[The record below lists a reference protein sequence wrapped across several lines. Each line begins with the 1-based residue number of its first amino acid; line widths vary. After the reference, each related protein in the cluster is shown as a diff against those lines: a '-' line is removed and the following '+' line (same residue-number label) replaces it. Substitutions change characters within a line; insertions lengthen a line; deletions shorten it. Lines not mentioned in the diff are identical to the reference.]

1 MAKRI
6 LIVCTGNLCRSPMA
20 MALLQAKLARD
31 EARQDWKVESAGTW
45 ATEGRPASAHAVSE
59 MAEREADLS
68 DHQARPVTDEAVA
81 NADLVLVM
89 TKNHAEALK
98 TAFPEHA
105 HKVYLLSQMVGRE
118 YDIQDPYGGSRME
131 YASTAKELEE
141 LIDSGYERIVTLAEG
156 STSSNEEASASRKT

>member
-1 MAKRI
+1 
-6 LIVCTGNLCRSPMA
+6 
-20 MALLQAKLARD
+20 
-31 EARQDWKVESAGTW
+31 
-45 ATEGRPASAHAVSE
+45 
-59 MAEREADLS
+59 MAEPQPAATMVRLMARNNLWS
-68 DHQARPVTDEAVA
+68 NHQARPVTDEAVA
-81 NADLVLVM
+81 NANLVLVM

-105 HKVYLLSQMVGRE
+105 HRVYLLSQMVGRE